1 VGEGTYPVVRPLTRW
16 IHLGEQG
23 SLGLTHDGEN
33 DRTEVEMRDIGPG
46 CEGVEVALGAWIRA
60 LRSGEIELLQNILTD
75 DFRLTCDPS
84 IAGGRMNKAEFI
96 EFVRH
101 IRECTVE
108 ILSFTARRYNDTA
121 IAQIF
126 ARVSERFEGDPV
138 GAKAAELN
146 RIVGGRVLAYA
157 SAWRPCENGE
167 WRCFQHH
174 LIGPVD

>member
-1 VGEGTYPVVRPLTRW
+1 
-16 IHLGEQG
+16 
-23 SLGLTHDGEN
+23 
-33 DRTEVEMRDIGPG
+33 MRDIGPG
-46 CEGVEVALGAWIRA
+46 CEGVEVALGAWLSA
-60 LRSGEIELLQNILTD
+60 LTSGAVELLQNILTD

-96 EFVRH
+96 EFDRH

-108 ILSFTARRYNDTA
+108 VLSFTARRYNDTA
-121 IAQIF
+121 ITQIF
-126 ARVSERFEGDPV
+126 ARVNERFEGDPV
-138 GAKAAELN
+138 GATAAELN

-157 SAWRPCENGE
+157 SAWRPGDNGE